1 MTIMA
6 MLLCCIIVFAR
17 LSASVRSLQFLS
29 AHCAQRDL
37 LSGKP
42 ANAGGINSCQGKA
55 KELTKSRNCHRNVRG
70 EITLGKLFV
79 AVMALLTSYL
89 RVTCWLPLDA

>member
-6 MLLCCIIVFAR
+6 VLLCCIIVFAR

-55 KELTKSRNCHRNVRG
+55 KELTKSRNCH
-70 EITLGKLFV
+70 
-79 AVMALLTSYL
+79 
-89 RVTCWLPLDA
+89 